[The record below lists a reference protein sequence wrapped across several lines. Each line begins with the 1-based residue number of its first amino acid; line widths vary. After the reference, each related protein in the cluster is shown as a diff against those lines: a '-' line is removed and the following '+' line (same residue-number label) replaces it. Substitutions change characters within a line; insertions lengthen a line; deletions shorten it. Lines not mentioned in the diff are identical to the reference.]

1 MVLKGTSMPALSR
14 IMYVDDDP
22 DLRAI
27 AEISLRDLS
36 GFTVELCGSG
46 EEALQKAAAFNPQI
60 VLLDVMM
67 PGMDGIET
75 FKRLQEFPQTANTP
89 IVFVSAKVQS
99 QEVHAY
105 LALGAAGVIP
115 KPFDPLALGE
125 QARSLWSEYHE
136 SFNTPADRGA
146 PQHAAHAM

>member
-1 MVLKGTSMPALSR
+1 MAALSR

-27 AEISLRDLS
+27 AEISLRDL
-36 GFTVELCGSG
+36 GGYIVELCGCG
-46 EEALQKAAAFNPQI
+46 EEALRKAEHFKPQI
-60 VLLDVMM
+60 ILLDVMM

-75 FKRLQEFPQTANTP
+75 FKRLQEMAPTSNTP

-99 QEVHAY
+99 HEVHAY

-115 KPFDPLALGE
+115 KPFDPLQLGE
-125 QARSLWSEYHE
+125 QAQRLWSEYNDA
-136 SFNTPADRGA
+136 FDAPAGRTNPGVA
-146 PQHAAHAM
+146 LQAL

>member
-1 MVLKGTSMPALSR
+1 MPALSR

-27 AEISLRDLS
+27 AEISLRDLG
-36 GFTVELCGSG
+36 GFAVELCGSG
-46 EEALQKAAAFNPQI
+46 EEALRKADVFKPQI

-75 FKRLQEFPQTANTP
+75 FKRLQKLPPTADTP

-99 QEVHAY
+99 HEVHAY

-115 KPFDPLALGE
+115 KPFDPLLLGQ
-125 QARSLWSEYHE
+125 QAQRLWSEYCDASNNPSGSADTR
-136 SFNTPADRGA
+136 SF
-146 PQHAAHAM
+146 AHSM

>member
-1 MVLKGTSMPALSR
+1 MAALSR

-27 AEISLRDLS
+27 AEISLRDLG
-36 GFTVELCGSG
+36 GFAVELCGSG
-46 EEALQKAAAFNPQI
+46 EEALRKADAFKPQI

-75 FKRLQEFPQTANTP
+75 FKRLHAMPNTANTP

-99 QEVHAY
+99 HEVHAY

-115 KPFDPLALGE
+115 KPFDPLQLGD
-125 QARSLWSEYHE
+125 QAQRIWSEY
-136 SFNTPADRGA
+136 NTAFDAPTADRSSA
-146 PQHAAHAM
+146 RPALQAL

>member
-1 MVLKGTSMPALSR
+1 MPALSR

-27 AEISLRDLS
+27 AEISLRDLG

-46 EEALQKAAAFNPQI
+46 EEALQKAEKFKPQI
-60 VLLDVMM
+60 ILLDVMM

-75 FKRLQEFPQTANTP
+75 FKRLQDKPFTADIP
-89 IVFVSAKVQS
+89 IVFISAKVQS

-115 KPFDPLALGE
+115 KPFDPLLLGE
-125 QARSLWSEYHE
+125 QAQRLWSEYCDAFTGP
-136 SFNTPADRGA
+136 SAADPR
-146 PQHAAHAM
+146 PIAHAV

>member
-1 MVLKGTSMPALSR
+1 MPALSR

-27 AEISLRDLS
+27 AEISLRDLG

-46 EEALQKAAAFNPQI
+46 EEALQKADEFKPQI

-75 FKRLQEFPQTANTP
+75 FKRLQDMPPTADTP

-99 QEVHAY
+99 HEVHAY

-115 KPFDPLALGE
+115 KPFDPLLLGE
-125 QARSLWSEYHE
+125 QAQRLWSEYCE
-136 SFNTPADRGA
+136 GFTNPAGSADPGSS
-146 PQHAAHAM
+146 AHPL

>member
-1 MVLKGTSMPALSR
+1 MPALSR

-27 AEISLRDLS
+27 AEISLRDLG

-46 EEALQKAAAFNPQI
+46 EEALQKAERFKPQI
-60 VLLDVMM
+60 ILLDVMM

-75 FKRLQEFPQTANTP
+75 FKRLHKQQPTENTP

-99 QEVHAY
+99 HEVHAY

-115 KPFDPLALGE
+115 KPYDPLQLGD
-125 QARSLWSEYHE
+125 QAQRLWSEYLE
-136 SFNTPADRGA
+136 AYEN
-146 PQHAAHAM
+146 PQGGERRAAM

>member
-1 MVLKGTSMPALSR
+1 MPALTR

-27 AEISLRDLS
+27 AEISLRDL
-36 GFTVELCGSG
+36 GGYTVELCGSG
-46 EEALQKAAAFNPQI
+46 EEALAKAERFKPQI

-75 FKRLQEFPQTANTP
+75 FKRLHGMASTADTP
-89 IVFVSAKVQS
+89 VVFVSAKVQS
-99 QEVHAY
+99 HEVHAY

-115 KPFDPLALGE
+115 KPFDPLLLGE
-125 QARSLWSEYHE
+125 QAQRLWSEYCDAF
-136 SFNTPADRGA
+136 SAPPGSAD
-146 PQHAAHAM
+146 PHPVAHAM

>member
-1 MVLKGTSMPALSR
+1 MAALSR

-27 AEISLRDLS
+27 AEISLRDLG
-36 GFTVELCGSG
+36 GFTVEICGSG
-46 EEALQKAAAFNPQI
+46 EEALQKAEGFKPQI
-60 VLLDVMM
+60 VLLDIMM

-75 FKRLQEFPQTANTP
+75 FKRLQDMPLTANTP

-99 QEVHAY
+99 HQVHAY

-115 KPFDPLALGE
+115 KPFDPLLLGE
-125 QARSLWSEYHE
+125 QAQRLWREY
-136 SFNTPADRGA
+136 SDAPINPAGSADSR
-146 PQHAAHAM
+146 PSAHAL

>member
-1 MVLKGTSMPALSR
+1 MPALSR

-27 AEISLRDLS
+27 AEISLRDLG

-46 EEALQKAAAFNPQI
+46 EEALQKAESFRPQI

-75 FKRLQEFPQTANTP
+75 FKRLQDMLPTADIP
-89 IVFVSAKVQS
+89 VVFVSAKVQS
-99 QEVHAY
+99 HEVHAY

-115 KPFDPLALGE
+115 KPFDPLLLGE
-125 QARSLWSEYHE
+125 QAQRLWSEYCDA
-136 SFNTPADRGA
+136 FDNPAGPADTR
-146 PQHAAHAM
+146 PVAHAL

>member
-1 MVLKGTSMPALSR
+1 MPALSR

-27 AEISLRDLS
+27 AEISLRDLG

-46 EEALQKAAAFNPQI
+46 EEALQKAEKFKPQI
-60 VLLDVMM
+60 ILLDVMM

-75 FKRLQEFPQTANTP
+75 FKRLHNQHPTENTP

-99 QEVHAY
+99 HEVHAY

-115 KPFDPLALGE
+115 KPYDPLQLGD
-125 QARSLWSEYHE
+125 QAQRLWVEYCDAYE
-136 SFNTPADRGA
+136 NPAQGGRR
-146 PQHAAHAM
+146 AAM

>member
-1 MVLKGTSMPALSR
+1 MPALSR

-27 AEISLRDLS
+27 AEISLRDLG
-36 GFTVELCGSG
+36 GFAVELCGSG
-46 EEALQKAAAFNPQI
+46 EEALRKAADFKPQI

-75 FKRLQEFPQTANTP
+75 FKRLHELPQTADTP
-89 IVFVSAKVQS
+89 IVFVSARVQS
-99 QEVHAY
+99 HEVHAY

-115 KPFDPLALGE
+115 KPFDPLQLGE
-125 QARSLWSEYHE
+125 QAQALWSEYHE
-136 SFNTPADRGA
+136 TLGTPTERGEMQA
-146 PQHAAHAM
+146 IAHAM